1 MDEDDNEI
9 VAVLVRYARAV
20 DTRDWALFRTCFT
33 DDVTA
38 DYGEIGSWQ
47 GTGDLVAFMDRAHAG
62 MGPTQHRLS
71 NFLVEVHGD
80 RAASVTYVHVVA
92 VLASGPDDWIDTIGT
107 YEDALV
113 RTSDGWRISSR
124 TYRTTR
130 LIVSPSLS
138 PSTSRHAPRERNPS

>member
-80 RAASVTYVHVVA
+80 RATSVTYVHVVA

-113 RTSDGWRISSR
+113 RTSDGWRISRR

-138 PSTSRHAPRERNPS
+138 PSTSRHARGERNQS